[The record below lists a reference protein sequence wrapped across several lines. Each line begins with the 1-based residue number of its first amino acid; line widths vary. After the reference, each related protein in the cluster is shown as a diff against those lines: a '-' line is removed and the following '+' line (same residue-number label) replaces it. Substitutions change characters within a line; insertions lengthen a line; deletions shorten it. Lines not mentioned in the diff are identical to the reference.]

1 MAQDFRSEH
10 WYRVA
15 AVRPRLAPHVRVQRQ
30 RFRGEP
36 WYVLFDPVN
45 QRTHR
50 LSPPAWA
57 LVARMDGR
65 RSVEAL
71 WRESA
76 VALGEEAPPQDEVI
90 QLLAQL
96 HESDMLASDAMPD
109 LDELVRRRE
118 RQRRQRWK
126 QSLSNP
132 LSIRLPLW
140 DPDAFLVRTLP
151 ALRWVFGPV
160 GAALWLAT
168 LLAGLLALGLHWRE
182 LSGSVGD
189 RLLSASSLL
198 SLVLVYPLVKG
209 LHELAHA
216 YAARAGGAAVHE
228 LGVMFLVFMPTPYVD
243 ASGSAAFADKRAR
256 ALVAAAGM
264 MMELFLGALALGVWL
279 LVEPGLVRSLAF
291 AVMVAGGVST
301 LLFNGN
307 PLMRYD
313 GYFVLCD
320 WIESPNLAQRSNQYW
335 SWLVRRFA
343 FGLRQAQP
351 PQCGAGEWRWLV
363 AYAPL
368 AFAWRLSVT
377 FGIALFLGQQYLYVG
392 LAIGLWGLAA
402 QLLWP
407 LVKGLRYLWGSP
419 ELAGRRER
427 PLALAGSVT
436 AVLLAVV
443 LALPLPLLSYAHGQ
457 VWPAQGA
464 QLRTAEAGFV
474 ARLALPEGAAVQP
487 GQVVAL
493 LANDQLDADQDVA
506 QAKEERQRR
515 GYVALL
521 AQSGH
526 EDDVGHAR
534 VAALVQQQEWQRAE
548 EELRHAERRRA
559 LLAVTAQREGRLA
572 YVRAADLPGRWLK
585 KGESFGHVVTADAP
599 TVRVVVGQDDIELV
613 RRRLRRVEVRL
624 SGDLAQVFEARLVR
638 EVPAAGQELPA
649 LALAL
654 DGGGLVPADA
664 RDPEHPRALSRVFQL
679 DLQLPPE
686 AAGALIGE
694 RAHVRFVHPD
704 EALAWQLA
712 RRLRQLL
719 LSQLQL

>member
-1 MAQDFRSEH
+1 
-10 WYRVA
+10 
-15 AVRPRLAPHVRVQRQ
+15 VRPRLAPHVRVQRQ

-50 LSPPAWA
+50 LSPPAWG
-57 LVARMDGR
+57 LVSRMDGR

-71 WRESA
+71 WREA
-76 VALGEEAPPQDEVI
+76 AQAPGEQAPPQDEVI

-96 HESDMLASDAMPD
+96 HEADMLASDALPD

-118 RQRRQRWK
+118 RQRSQRWK
-126 QSLSNP
+126 RNLGNP

-151 ALRWVFGPV
+151 AVRWVFGPV
-160 GAALWLAT
+160 GAALWALT
-168 LLAGLLALGLHWRE
+168 LLGALLALGLHWNE
-182 LSGSVGD
+182 LAASVGD

-198 SLVLVYPLVKG
+198 SLALVYPLVKG

-216 YAARAGGAAVHE
+216 YAARVGGAAVHE

-243 ASGSAAFADKRAR
+243 ASGSTAFADKRAR

-335 SWLVRRFA
+335 SWLLRRFG

-351 PQCGAGEWRWLV
+351 PQHGPGERRWLL

-368 AFAWRLSVT
+368 SFLWRVSVT
-377 FGIALFLGQQYLYVG
+377 CGIALFLGQEYLYVG

-402 QLLWP
+402 LLLWP
-407 LVKGLRYLWGSP
+407 LLKGLRYLWSSP

-427 PLALAGSVT
+427 PLALTGAVTVALLVT
-436 AVLLAVV
+436 A
-443 LALPLPLLSYAHGQ
+443 LALPLPRLSYAQGQ
-457 VWPAQGA
+457 VWPAEGA
-464 QLRTAEAGFV
+464 QLRAAEAGFV
-474 ARLALPEGAAVQP
+474 ARLALPEGASVQP

-493 LANDQLDADQDVA
+493 LANDQLEADREA
-506 QAKEERQRR
+506 AAAKEERQRR
-515 GYVALL
+515 SYVALL
-521 AQSGH
+521 AQSGR

-534 VAALVQQQEWQRAE
+534 VATLVQQQEWQRAE
-548 EELRHAERRRA
+548 QELRHAERRRE
-559 LLAVTAQREGRLA
+559 LLAVAAQREGRLA

-585 KGESFGHVVTADAP
+585 KGERFGHVVTADAP

-613 RRRLRRVEVRL
+613 RRQLRRVEVRL
-624 SGDLAQVFEARLVR
+624 SGELSRVFEARLVR
-638 EVPAAGQELPA
+638 EVPAAGQELPT

-654 DGGGLVPADA
+654 DGGGLVAADA
-664 RDPEHPRALSRVFQL
+664 RDPEHPRALSRVFQF

-686 AAGALIGE
+686 AAGAHIGE